1 LIIGPEGT
9 PYENGCFCFDIF
21 IPMEYPE
28 KPPKVQFRTTGNGR
42 VRFNPNL
49 YKNGKV
55 CLSLLGTWAGPGWD
69 AKHSTILQVLL
80 SIQSLILVEQPY
92 FNEPGFETR
101 PHAKLA
107 CDAYNQALRYHTM
120 EIAMLDCLRNPDP
133 DMNAV
138 IRMHLRGKKAHILR
152 QCKQWAAA
160 KTPAHANYG
169 LHELTNK
176 TSNDLTRL
184 VAELET
190 ELGNMNVESVTIE

>member
-1 LIIGPEGT
+1 
-9 PYENGCFCFDIF
+9 
-21 IPMEYPE
+21 
-28 KPPKVQFRTTGNGR
+28 
-42 VRFNPNL
+42 
-49 YKNGKV
+49 
-55 CLSLLGTWAGPGWD
+55 
-69 AKHSTILQVLL
+69 
-80 SIQSLILVEQPY
+80 
-92 FNEPGFETR
+92 
-101 PHAKLA
+101 
-107 CDAYNQALRYHTM
+107 
-120 EIAMLDCLRNPDP
+120 MLDCLRNPDP

-176 TSNDLTRL
+176 TSNDLKRL